1 MGKNSG
7 KISGGTLKSPKPFKP
22 LWRGAKAVFLMFI
35 LGGGYDIIY
44 IIWRNI
50 RCLRMLRRMI
60 S

>member
-1 MGKNSG
+1 MGEYSG
-7 KISGGTLKSPKPFKP
+7 EISERDLKPPKPFKP

-50 RCLRMLRRMI
+50 KCLRMLRRMI
-60 S
+60 N